1 MNITP
6 FTIYLISRLTPIHDI
21 AEISVVMSTITS
33 IAMAAILLII
43 SIEKDYSCDESV
55 VIRKLIRWPIA
66 ALIMSVLVIGLV
78 PTTKDAA
85 AMIVIPRIANSQS
98 VQELG
103 ESVVALAK
111 AWCEELKPV
120 NKDGG
125 KK

>member
-6 FTIYLISRLTPIHDI
+6 FTIYLISRLTSIHDI
-21 AEISVVMSTITS
+21 AEIAFVMSTIVF
-33 IAMAAILLII
+33 IAMAAMLLII
-43 SIEKDYSCDESV
+43 SIEQDYSCNESV
-55 VIRKLIRWPIA
+55 LVRKLIRWPIA

-85 AMIVIPRIANSQS
+85 AMIVIPRIANSQT
-98 VQELG
+98 VQEIG
-103 ESVVALAK
+103 ESVVGLAK
-111 AWCEELKPV
+111 EWCEELKPD

>member
-6 FTIYLISRLTPIHDI
+6 FTIYLISRLTPLNDLLTAIVI
-21 AEISVVMSTITS
+21 LSV
-33 IAMAAILLII
+33 IAM
-43 SIEKDYSCDESV
+43 V
-55 VIRKLIRWPIA
+55 VCGI
-66 ALIMSVLVIGLV
+66 ALIVVGVDHDFGDHAPRVVRRLFVWILCAFLFFGALTVVV

-103 ESVVALAK
+103 ETVVELAK
-111 AWCEELKPV
+111 AWCEELKPG

-125 KK
+125 KE